1 MYIKKRKTSRGLT
14 ALFMTA
20 GILTLLFVTFF
31 LILAFLAEP
40 LNDPDFC
47 GLGVVIAYHADGLGK
62 LLTFSYGSASNLR
75 MLFYA
80 LSALL
85 YAFVA
90 VWIVFLVTAGMLSES
105 KKRQVMWI
113 AVAIVLLSFT
123 AYVVIASGSIKYIQ
137 IITGESYYEGQTAVF
152 AMAFALLA
160 SGIALLIVSFVAY
173 FWGIVECY
181 KNPGI
186 DPSELEEQP
195 SVSEE
200 YHEPSP
206 KKVLKAKKKKRKT
219 LIVQNF
225 YDEDGNPEETQAN

>member
-14 ALFMTA
+14 ALFITA
-20 GILTLLFVTFF
+20 GVLTLLFVTFF

-80 LSALL
+80 FSALL

-90 VWIVFLVTAGMLSES
+90 VWVVFLVTAGMLSES

-113 AVAIVLLSFT
+113 AVAIVLLSLA
-123 AYVVIASGSIKYIQ
+123 AYVVLASGSIKYIQ
-137 IITGESYYEGQTAVF
+137 IITGESYYEGQAAVF

-160 SGIALLIVSFVAY
+160 SGIALLIVSLVAY

-181 KNPGI
+181 KNPGV
-186 DPSELEEQP
+186 DPSELEEES

-200 YHEPSP
+200 CHEPSP
-206 KKVLKAKKKKRKT
+206 KKVLKAKKKRKT

-225 YDEDGNPEETQAN
+225 YDDDGNPEQTQAN

>member
-1 MYIKKRKTSRGLT
+1 MYIKKRKTSRGLI
-14 ALFMTA
+14 ALFITA
-20 GILTLLFVTFF
+20 GVLTLLFVTFF

-62 LLTFSYGSASNLR
+62 LLTFSYGSASNLH

-80 LSALL
+80 FSALL

-113 AVAIVLLSFT
+113 AVAIVLLSFA
-123 AYVVIASGSIKYIQ
+123 AYVVLVSGSIKYIQ

-152 AMAFALLA
+152 AMVFALLA
-160 SGIALLIVSFVAY
+160 SGIALLIVSLVAY
-173 FWGIVECY
+173 FWSIVECY
-181 KNPGI
+181 TNPGI

-200 YHEPSP
+200 HHVSSP
-206 KKVLKAKKKKRKT
+206 KKVLQAKKKKPMI
-219 LIVQNF
+219 IVQNF
-225 YDEDGNPEETQAN
+225 YDEDENPEETQAH